1 MQNYN
6 AFCDRSLW
14 FLSGQSTRREPRDW
28 RMSEREPW
36 ERECKLRKFD
46 SA

>member
-14 FLSGQSTRREPRDW
+14 FLSGKSTQYNSHSHVCQEHV
-28 RMSEREPW
+28 
-36 ERECKLRKFD
+36 LV
-46 SA
+46 